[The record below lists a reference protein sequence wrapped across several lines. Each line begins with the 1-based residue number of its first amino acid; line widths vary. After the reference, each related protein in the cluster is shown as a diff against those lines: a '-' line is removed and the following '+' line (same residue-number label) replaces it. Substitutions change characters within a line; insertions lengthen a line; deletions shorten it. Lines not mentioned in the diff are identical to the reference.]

1 VIFVNTYV
9 LILRFNAE
17 FSENP
22 ARMIKTGAL
31 PPGDIIAQRKNING
45 PGIFTAGPDDDAA

>member
-1 VIFVNTYV
+1 MF

-31 PPGDIIAQRKNING
+31 PPGDIIVQGKNING
-45 PGIFTAGPDDDAA
+45 PGYICDFGTR